1 MSQLVV
7 LSLGQ
12 GDLHNGFP
20 TVTAQLWESGNP
32 QPMKF
37 VGGLP
42 AAPEI
47 PELYRYWQL
56 LYQALY
62 RRLDWCPRLE
72 INTGDVTNVSEVEF
86 SDLCNQLQNSINAWL
101 NSEPFRNIDQQLRTK
116 LDCSLEV
123 RFIIETSDNYL
134 RRLPWH
140 LWNFF
145 EHYPKAEV
153 ALSAPEYQ
161 RPKKSLTKTPG
172 AKVNILAIFGNSKGI
187 DLEKDRAFLEQLSDK
202 AQTEFLVE
210 PQPEELNNQL
220 WEKGWDILFFAGHSS
235 SKEKGQILLN
245 QRDAISLDRLRNA
258 LKKAIEGGLKLAIF
272 NSCDGLGLAQQL
284 GDLHIPQVIVMREP
298 IPDAVAQEFFRHF
311 LVAFSGGESLYAS
324 MHLARE
330 RLEKLEDKY
339 PCATWL
345 PVICQNPAEV
355 PTTWQDWC
363 VPNSGKRSFST
374 SARRVQTVLLAS
386 VVVTALVMGVRQLG
400 VLQTWELHTFDQMMS
415 LRLDEGPDPRLLIVT
430 VTEKDV
436 QNQNPQERRGSSLS
450 DRALAKLWEKLERYQ
465 PQVIGLDIYRDFPVE
480 PNYADL
486 QTHLQHNE
494 RFLTV
499 CEVGE
504 ADKHSNEHYGTRPPP
519 GVPKERLSFSDFP
532 VDPDGVIRRQLLG
545 MAKDEKSFCQTE
557 TSFSFRIAQLYL
569 AAKGIQSKRTLEG
582 DLQIGNV
589 VFKKLQPHT
598 GGYHQL
604 DALGFQVLLNYRSA
618 DSVAKQV
625 TLTEILSNVIDAE
638 LPNLVK
644 GRIVLI
650 GTTAESFKDSFP
662 TSYRASQRSQKMPG
676 VMIQAHMVSQI
687 INAVLEQR
695 PLLWWWPSWG
705 ETLWVWSWSVVG
717 GVLVLYYRSPL
728 HLVLTSSAALGTLYG
743 VCFILLLK
751 GGWVPLVPSGLTLI
765 ATGGSVVGYK
775 AFLERQQ
782 Q

>member
-1 MSQLVV
+1 
-7 LSLGQ
+7 
-12 GDLHNGFP
+12 
-20 TVTAQLWESGNP
+20 
-32 QPMKF
+32 
-37 VGGLP
+37 
-42 AAPEI
+42 
-47 PELYRYWQL
+47 
-56 LYQALY
+56 
-62 RRLDWCPRLE
+62 
-72 INTGDVTNVSEVEF
+72 
-86 SDLCNQLQNSINAWL
+86 
-101 NSEPFRNIDQQLRTK
+101 
-116 LDCSLEV
+116 
-123 RFIIETSDNYL
+123 
-134 RRLPWH
+134 
-140 LWNFF
+140 
-145 EHYPKAEV
+145 
-153 ALSAPEYQ
+153 
-161 RPKKSLTKTPG
+161 
-172 AKVNILAIFGNSKGI
+172 
-187 DLEKDRAFLEQLSDK
+187 
-202 AQTEFLVE
+202 
-210 PQPEELNNQL
+210 
-220 WEKGWDILFFAGHSS
+220 
-235 SKEKGQILLN
+235 
-245 QRDAISLDRLRNA
+245 
-258 LKKAIEGGLKLAIF
+258 
-272 NSCDGLGLAQQL
+272 
-284 GDLHIPQVIVMREP
+284 
-298 IPDAVAQEFFRHF
+298 
-311 LVAFSGGESLYAS
+311 
-324 MHLARE
+324 
-330 RLEKLEDKY
+330 
-339 PCATWL
+339 
-345 PVICQNPAEV
+345 
-355 PTTWQDWC
+355 
-363 VPNSGKRSFST
+363 
-374 SARRVQTVLLAS
+374 
-386 VVVTALVMGVRQLG
+386 
-400 VLQTWELHTFDQMMS
+400 MMS
-415 LRLDEGPDPRLLIVT
+415 LRLDEDPDPRLLIVT

-450 DRALAKLWEKLERYQ
+450 DRALAKLLEKLQPYQ
-465 PQVIGLDIYRDFPVE
+465 PQVIGLDIYRDFPVD
-480 PNYADL
+480 PNYGDL
-486 QTHLQHNE
+486 KTHLQHNE
-494 RFLTV
+494 RFIAV
-499 CEVGE
+499 CEVGG
-504 ADKHSNEHYGTRPPP
+504 ANEHSGTRPPP

-557 TSFSFRIAQLYL
+557 TSFSFRMAQLYL